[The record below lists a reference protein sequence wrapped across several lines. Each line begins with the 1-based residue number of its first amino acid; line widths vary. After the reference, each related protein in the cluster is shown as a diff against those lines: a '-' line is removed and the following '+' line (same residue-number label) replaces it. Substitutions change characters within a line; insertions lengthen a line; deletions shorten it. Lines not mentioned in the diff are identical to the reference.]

1 MNRARLA
8 CTPAQHDQLVVCV
21 PRHEIAR
28 VVIRLE
34 VRIRAPVLMTA
45 AAVRSQQLGD
55 ALATRIAR
63 ELFDQSLF

>member
-1 MNRARLA
+1 M
-8 CTPAQHDQLVVCV
+8 